1 MTVFSRGNSRDAIM
15 VIKWW
20 SLNGRQ
26 RVPNGQQVVTKRL
39 VIGVEW
45 MQDSGP
51 EP

>member
-1 MTVFSRGNSRDAIM
+1 M

-26 RVPNGQQVVTKRL
+26 MVPNGQQVVTKGL